1 MHVFRWPGGNRQSLN
16 RRPKQGFRPR
26 SLFLGNSTDH
36 KNPISDLVSVS
47 RQLWLLCALC
57 SLCELH
63 IIGHMLCYYLTAWRV
78 SIIIQIHPGPCFCGN
93 LDKCDEDTES
103 SHDRFKVSLEHWHHL
118 TITNTHK
125 NNIYSFTV
133 LRFPKITIYLDLTH
147 TTGSKILID
156 MGQVST
162 WTTPLIYYL

>member
-1 MHVFRWPGGNRQSLN
+1 MDSLKSLLYMHVFRWPGGNRQSLN

-63 IIGHMLCYYLTAWRV
+63 IISHMLCYYLTSLHNHSNTARTLFLWE
-78 SIIIQIHPGPCFCGN
+78 PGQMWWGHREFSWQFQG
-93 LDKCDEDTES
+93 L
-103 SHDRFKVSLEHWHHL
+103 
-118 TITNTHK
+118 
-125 NNIYSFTV
+125 
-133 LRFPKITIYLDLTH
+133 
-147 TTGSKILID
+147 
-156 MGQVST
+156 T
-162 WTTPLIYYL
+162 WTLASLDHNKYTQKQHLQFHSFKIPKNHNFPRFDPH

>member
-1 MHVFRWPGGNRQSLN
+1 MDSLKSLLYMHVFRWPGGNRQSLN

-63 IIGHMLCYYLTAWRV
+63 IISHMLCYYLTAWRV
-78 SIIIQIHPGPCFCGN
+78 SIIIQIQPGPCFCGN

-103 SHDRFKVSLEHWHHL
+103 SRDSFKVSLASLDHNKYTQKQHL
-118 TITNTHK
+118 QFHSFKIPK
-125 NNIYSFTV
+125 NHNFP
-133 LRFPKITIYLDLTH
+133 RFDPH
-147 TTGSKILID
+147 
-156 MGQVST
+156 
-162 WTTPLIYYL
+162 